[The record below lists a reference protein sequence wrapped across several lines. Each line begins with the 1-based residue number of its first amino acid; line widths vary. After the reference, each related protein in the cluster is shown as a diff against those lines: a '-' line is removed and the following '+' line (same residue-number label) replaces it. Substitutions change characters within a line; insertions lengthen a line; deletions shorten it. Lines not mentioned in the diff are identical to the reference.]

1 MQVFNLTSLNI
12 SQEVPRVLF
21 KPINMNSKYIFFEK
35 LLTGLDDTWSEG
47 IWGYDINSHEMN
59 RVDQGQHVS
68 YKELY
73 DFDTPQIFWNGTSR
87 VDPDAMYFA
96 TITELDE
103 EEFIEFYEIDLL
115 SGVQRNILGFRF
127 AKDSF
132 VYKSMDLLAPGY
144 LLFRLS
150 YNVEFI
156 DVDFYDDVYLLDVK
170 EKKYYSVNDE
180 TFKINAGSIIV
191 SGSGENARI
200 FLEEYYLD
208 EQEQYDLITSEEV
221 ELAYE
226 LHDSIDPNHIFKN
239 TIKTTTLENFITQ
252 IKAGADEITME
263 VLDEQFMEGAI
274 RLIGE
279 TNDFVYYKKLFYD
292 FVLKKKGD
300 FMSLRKIGS
309 YEVYKIHKESL
320 EKSFVRDVHDDS
332 EIKTNSKRAY
342 IINDSRFHS
351 KIEDFDTGELVYD
364 YKKRFVGR
372 VYEEVADIVDDEYL
386 IVHLDSDDPRI
397 ASYMIVDAKSDEM
410 MIAGHDVLVLEDH
423 IFVI

>member
-115 SGVQRNILGFRF
+115 SGVQRNILGFKF

-150 YNVEFI
+150 YNVDFI

-200 FLEEYYLD
+200 FLEEYYLE

-226 LHDSIDPNHIFKN
+226 LHDSIDPSHIFQN

-292 FVLKKKGD
+292 FALKKKGD

-320 EKSFVRDVHDDS
+320 EKSFVRDVHDDL
-332 EIKTNSKRAY
+332 EIKTNSQRAY

-386 IVHLDSDDPRI
+386 IIHLDSDDPRI